1 MSHFVKSKKPEVIL
15 KAISKSWIQIYGAL
29 EKLLTDNSREFANSK
44 FLDMAEAINITVKVI
59 ATEPS
64 FGNGPAE
71 RHNFIIADMMGK
83 LLKESRHLDINL
95 TLAWCLNAKNSLV
108 NVHGFSPFQFLFGQN
123 PRLPSTFAN
132 KTPALIQHDMNLL
145 SKILTDNLK
154 TLHKAI

>member
-1 MSHFVKSKKPEVIL
+1 MSHFVKSKEPEVIL

-29 EKLLTDNSREFANSK
+29 EKFLTDNSREFANSK

-64 FGNGPAE
+64 FGNGPVE

-108 NVHGFSPFQFLFGQN
+108 NVHGFSPFQFV
-123 PRLPSTFAN
+123 FAN